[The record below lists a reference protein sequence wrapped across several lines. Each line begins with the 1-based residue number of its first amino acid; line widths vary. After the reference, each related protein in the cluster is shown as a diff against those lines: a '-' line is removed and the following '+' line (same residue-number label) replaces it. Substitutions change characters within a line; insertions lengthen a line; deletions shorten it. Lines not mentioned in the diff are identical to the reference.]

1 MKERLSFSRRPG
13 LQQAHHA
20 MSKYSAVLGWIGI
33 AAIAVTLAACGKKEE
48 AAPTAGP
55 AATAGKSAAQIAVEA
70 AKPLCQGGKTITI
83 VWEAGLQS
91 LDPLN
96 FSGPKWEQETGCKVK
111 VIEVPTAEM
120 FTKIMQ
126 EYRAGTGAYDALNV
140 IPAWM
145 PDLAQAGALEVLDPY
160 VDKYGFRGELQTIA
174 ATYRDNQMTVNGKI
188 YGFPD
193 DGDVFLFYYRKD
205 IFAREDLKKAFK
217 AKYGY
222 DLAPPKT
229 WKEFDDMGSFLTEAL
244 KKEGVY
250 GAAFFREPPYTMY
263 MFQERFRVEGG
274 KFFDA
279 DTMKAT
285 VNSPIGVK
293 VFTEMRKEN
302 RFMPPGVEKFGFVEN
317 LATFLDGKS
326 AMTISWPPYGR
337 FAAGYLS
344 EEKALAWVPKSKIAG
359 KVGYALPPGGHP
371 ELAAGFA
378 LSVASTSKNK
388 EAAYLF
394 IQWLNSEDVSNQRV
408 QLPYALRDPFRDSHF
423 TNPGY
428 LKLWPDAKDYLAAL
442 GEGAKTGLLDLSLI
456 QTDKYEEALRQGI
469 SRLWAG
475 DDQKKILDDVAKQW
489 DAVTKQV
496 GVEKQKAVYAG
507 WAAKSGAY
515 PK

>member
-1 MKERLSFSRRPG
+1 MRSFCKLLLVGASAA
-13 LQQAHHA
+13 L
-20 MSKYSAVLGWIGI
+20 AVLSSS
-33 AAIAVTLAACGKKEE
+33 LALAE
-48 AAPTAGP
+48 
-55 AATAGKSAAQIAVEA
+55 SAAERAVQEA
-70 AKPLCQGGKTITI
+70 QKYKGTTITI
-83 VWEAGLQS
+83 VWEAGLQA

-96 FSGPKWEQETGCKVK
+96 FSGPKWEELTGIKVK
-111 VIEVPTAEM
+111 VVEVQTAEM

-160 VDKYGFRGELQTIA
+160 VDKYGFREELQKIA
-174 ATYRDNQMTVNGKI
+174 PTYRDNQMTVDGKI

-205 IFAREDLKKAFK
+205 IFGDPKTKEEFRVKL
-217 AKYGY
+217 GY

-229 WKEFDDMGSFLTEAL
+229 WKEFAEIGQFLTDKLQPAT
-244 KKEGVY
+244 Y
-250 GAAFFREPPYTMY
+250 GAAFFRQPPYTMY
-263 MFQERFRVEGG
+263 MYQERFRNEGG

-285 VNSPIGVK
+285 INSDIGVQ
-293 VFTEMRKEN
+293 VLTAMRDEN
-302 RFMPPGVEKFGFVEN
+302 KFMPPGVEQFGFVEN
-317 LATFLDGKS
+317 LAAFLSGHS

-337 FAAGYLS
+337 WAAGYGTEQEVLS
-344 EEKALAWVPKSKIAG
+344 WVPKSQIAG

-394 IQWLNSEDVSNQRV
+394 IQWLNSEDVSIQRV

-423 TNPGY
+423 TSTEYQN
-428 LKLWPDAKDYLAAL
+428 KWPDAKEYLAAL
-442 GEGAKTGLLDLSLI
+442 KQGAETGLLDLSLL
-456 QTDKYEEALRQGI
+456 QTDKYEEVLRQMI
-469 SRLWAG
+469 SKLWAG
-475 DDQKKILDDVAKQW
+475 EDPKAIADQAAAEW
-489 DAVTKQV
+489 DAITEKI
-496 GVEKQKAVYAG
+496 GVDKQKAVYTG
-507 WAAKSGAY
+507 WASKSGAY
-515 PK
+515 PQK